1 MSEGSQEDALLELLN
16 LTADLTATAN
26 LAADLAA
33 TADLTADLT
42 ANLHNKT
49 SRTEEVG

>member
-1 MSEGSQEDALLELLN
+1 MSLLELLS

-26 LAADLAA
+26 LTADLAA

-49 SRTEEVG
+49 SRTEEVLL